1 MDAAEPAV
9 AFRGVEKRYGAAQ
22 VLRGVSFDVRRG
34 EYLGLVGVNGAGKT
48 TLIKA
53 LLDFCRIDA
62 GTVAI
67 CGVSHTLTAAR
78 APLAYLPERF
88 LAPYFATGRDFLAFM
103 ARLYGPGF
111 DRAAIDVLCAALDL
125 EPAALARPV
134 RALSKGMAQ
143 KIGLLCCL
151 ASGRPLRIMD
161 EPFSGLDPKARALLK
176 RHLLEDKRRGT
187 TLFFTTHSLADV
199 EALCDR
205 VAVLHGGRLAWIGAV
220 EAFRRAHGAP
230 TLEEAYLRCVA

>member
-1 MDAAEPAV
+1 MSTGPAIV
-9 AFRGVEKRYGAAQ
+9 FRGVEKRYGATP
-22 VLRGVSFDVRRG
+22 VLRGVSLEVRGG

-62 GTVAI
+62 GEITI
-67 CGVSHTLTAAR
+67 RGVTHTRTAAR
-78 APLAYLPERF
+78 MPVAFVPERF

-111 DRAAIDVLCAALDL
+111 DRAGIDALCAALDL

-151 ASGRPLRIMD
+151 ASGRPLRVMD

-176 RHLLEDKRRGT
+176 RHLLEDKRRGN

-220 EAFRRAHGAP
+220 DAFRRVYGAT
-230 TLEEAYLRCVA
+230 TLEQAYLRCVA

>member
-1 MDAAEPAV
+1 MSTGPAIV
-9 AFRGVEKRYGAAQ
+9 FRGVEKRYGATP
-22 VLRGVSFDVRRG
+22 VLRGVSLEVRGG

-62 GTVAI
+62 GEITI
-67 CGVSHTLTAAR
+67 RGVTHTRTAAR
-78 APLAYLPERF
+78 MPVAFVPERF

-111 DRAAIDVLCAALDL
+111 DRAGIDALCAALDL

-151 ASGRPLRIMD
+151 ASGRPLRVMD

-176 RHLLEDKRRGT
+176 RHLLEDKRRGN
-187 TLFFTTHSLADV
+187 TLFFTTHSLVDV

-220 EAFRRAHGAP
+220 DAFRRVYGAT
-230 TLEEAYLRCVA
+230 TLEQAYLRCVA